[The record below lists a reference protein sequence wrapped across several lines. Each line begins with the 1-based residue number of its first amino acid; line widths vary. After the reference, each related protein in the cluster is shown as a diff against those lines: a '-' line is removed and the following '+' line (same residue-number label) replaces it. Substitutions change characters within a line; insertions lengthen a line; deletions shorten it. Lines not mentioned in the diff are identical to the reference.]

1 MVPISWRWSHSF
13 SRFALSLF
21 VVFGTTLSVFPSVI
35 VLITSQ
41 YRCGN
46 IITYI
51 GQGFIIL
58 FEYIMMNTRIQCR
71 SEPDNVWASTYFT
84 PVSCF
89 LLFNC
94 GDYVGRILAGWVRW
108 PGKVRRG
115 NLLSFTYH
123 QTKRRSTNIS
133 HPSVAGKGRTEP
145 DFAVES
151 FENRICSLVHVL
163 QRCAWSKVIL

>member
-1 MVPISWRWSHSF
+1 M
-13 SRFALSLF
+13 
-21 VVFGTTLSVFPSVI
+21 VFGTTLSVFPSVI

-58 FEYIMMNTRIQCR
+58 FEYIMMNTRIQSR

-115 NLLSFTYH
+115 NLLSFTNH
-123 QTKRRSTNIS
+123 QTKRR
-133 HPSVAGKGRTEP
+133 
-145 DFAVES
+145 
-151 FENRICSLVHVL
+151 
-163 QRCAWSKVIL
+163 

>member
-1 MVPISWRWSHSF
+1 MLEVIINNFHILLSSLTISV

-41 YRCGN
+41 YRCDN
-46 IITYI
+46 MISW

-58 FEYIMMNTRIQCR
+58 FEYTMMNTRTQSR

-115 NLLSFTYH
+115 NLLSLTYH
-123 QTKRRSTNIS
+123 RTKRRSKKYFS
-133 HPSVAGKGRTEP
+133 SLCCRERADRT
-145 DFAVES
+145 
-151 FENRICSLVHVL
+151 
-163 QRCAWSKVIL
+163 

>member
-1 MVPISWRWSHSF
+1 MDLPWETSQLQLESVGGMTLSFKFYLSMVFTRNF

-41 YRCGN
+41 YRWCN
-46 IITYI
+46 HKVPPQIAQI
-51 GQGFIIL
+51 
-58 FEYIMMNTRIQCR
+58 R

-108 PGKVRRG
+108 PGKVRNYQMVELDSPELQNKCSPFLYVFHCRARG
-115 NLLSFTYH
+115 
-123 QTKRRSTNIS
+123 
-133 HPSVAGKGRTEP
+133 GK
-145 DFAVES
+145 A
-151 FENRICSLVHVL
+151 
-163 QRCAWSKVIL
+163 

>member
-1 MVPISWRWSHSF
+1 M
-13 SRFALSLF
+13 
-21 VVFGTTLSVFPSVI
+21 VFGTTLSVFPSVI

-108 PGKVRRG
+108 PGKVRK
-115 NLLSFTYH
+115 LVVVY
-123 QTKRRSTNIS
+123 I
-133 HPSVAGKGRTEP
+133 PSDKEKVNKYFSSLFCRERADRT
-145 DFAVES
+145 
-151 FENRICSLVHVL
+151 
-163 QRCAWSKVIL
+163 